1 MENQATVTKR
11 FLNRFNPADPSH
23 VKWLKSI
30 HDEVQSMDTNKST
43 QVLSLITNNPMNV
56 NVTQTD
62 MMEWVHIQ
70 FIVSM
75 KYCGAV
81 FDKTAHIL

>member
-1 MENQATVTKR
+1 MENQATVTKN
-11 FLNRFNPADPSH
+11 FLNQFDPMDPSH
-23 VKWLKSI
+23 VQWLKSI
-30 HDEVQSMDTNKST
+30 HDEVQSMDTNKSSR
-43 QVLSLITNNPMNV
+43 VPALITNNPMNV
-56 NVTQTD
+56 NVTQND
-62 MMEWVHIQ
+62 MLEWIHIQ